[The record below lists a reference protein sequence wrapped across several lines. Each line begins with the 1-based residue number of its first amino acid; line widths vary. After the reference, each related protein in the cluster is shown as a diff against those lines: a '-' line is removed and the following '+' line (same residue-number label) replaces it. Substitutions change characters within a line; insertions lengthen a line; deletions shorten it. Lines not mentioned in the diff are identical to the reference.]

1 MPQFGRGGQS
11 VKGQMRLSAVW
22 FDGGG
27 RFFKPCRLHGYRG
40 GERMV
45 GVLEQVGRGWGRGR
59 GWWGR
64 GGWGRMLVHGRLVLH
79 SASPEWISPARFPW
93 V

>member
-45 GVLEQVGRGWGRGR
+45 GVLEQVGRGWGR
-59 GWWGR
+59 
-64 GGWGRMLVHGRLVLH
+64 MLVHGRLVLH
-79 SASPEWISPARFPW
+79 PASPEWISPARFPW